1 MRGAAERTSMNILD
15 EIVKDQLKTNIP
27 EFGPGDTVRV
37 GVRVVEGDR
46 ERLQDFEGVCISRR
60 AGGINQTFTLRRIA
74 AHGIGVE
81 RTFLLHSPRLDT
93 IKVMRRGKV
102 RRAKLYFL
110 RGLSGKA
117 ARIKER
123 RY

>member
-1 MRGAAERTSMNILD
+1 MGILED
-15 EIVKDQLKTNIP
+15 VVQEHLRADAP
-27 EFGPGDTVRV
+27 DFGPGDTVRV
-37 GVRVVEGDR
+37 SVRVVEGDR
-46 ERLQDFEGVCISRR
+46 ERLQDFEGICIRR
-60 AGGINQTFTLRRIA
+60 RSGGINENFTLRRIG

-93 IKVMRRGKV
+93 IKVMRRGRV
-102 RRAKLYFL
+102 RRAKLYYL

-123 RY
+123 RT

>member
-1 MRGAAERTSMNILD
+1 MNILD
-15 EIVKDQLKTNIP
+15 EIVQEQLRP
-27 EFGPGDTVRV
+27 DVPDFGPGDTVRV

-46 ERLQDFEGVCISRR
+46 ERLQDFEGICIRR
-60 AGGINQTFTLRRIA
+60 RSGGINENFTLRRIA

-81 RTFLLHSPRLDT
+81 RTFMLHSPRLEN
-93 IKVMRRGKV
+93 IKVQRRGKV
-102 RRAKLYFL
+102 RRAKLYHL

-123 RY
+123 RV

>member
-1 MRGAAERTSMNILD
+1 MALNISVLDDIEKEQLRSDVPVFAA
-15 EIVKDQLKTNIP
+15 
-27 EFGPGDTVRV
+27 GDTVRV
-37 GVRVVEGDR
+37 SVRVVEGDR
-46 ERLQDFEGVCISRR
+46 ERLQDFEGICIRR
-60 AGGINQTFTLRRIA
+60 RSGGINENFTLRRIG

-81 RTFLLHSPRLDT
+81 RTFLINSPRLDSFR
-93 IKVMRRGKV
+93 VVRRGKV
-102 RRAKLYFL
+102 RRAKLYYL